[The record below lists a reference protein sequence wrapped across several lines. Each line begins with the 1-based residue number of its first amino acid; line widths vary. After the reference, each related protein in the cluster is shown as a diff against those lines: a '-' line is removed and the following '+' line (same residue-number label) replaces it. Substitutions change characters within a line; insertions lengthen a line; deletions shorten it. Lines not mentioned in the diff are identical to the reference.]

1 MEWPIEWSTP
11 GVSDAVIRRV
21 TNALG
26 WAVLVAFLILRPL
39 AVLLFSATTRR
50 RRFWCAQSRR
60 DVEVELE
67 LGGIPGFRRP
77 AAVRHRSVFDP
88 PTAVR
93 CRRLCLDSSYR
104 RRWESSAPLGAT
116 GRG

>member
-1 MEWPIEWSTP
+1 MEWPIEWPTP
-11 GVSDAVIRRV
+11 GVSDALIQSV

-26 WAVLVAFLILRPL
+26 WAMLVAFVILLPL
-39 AVLLFSATTRR
+39 ALPFSATTRR

-77 AAVRHRSVFDP
+77 AAVRRCSVFDP

-93 CRRLCLDSSYR
+93 CRRLCLDSSYW
-104 RRWESSAPLGAT
+104 RRWENSAPLSAT

>member
-11 GVSDAVIRRV
+11 GVSDALIQSV

-26 WAVLVAFLILRPL
+26 WAMLVAFVILLPL
-39 AVLLFSATTRR
+39 AVLFSATTRR

-60 DVEVELE
+60 DVEVEFE
-67 LGGIPGFRRP
+67 LAGIPGFRWP
-77 AAVRHRSVFDP
+77 AAVRRCSVFDP

-104 RRWESSAPLGAT
+104 CRWEGSAPLTAT
-116 GRG
+116 GPG

>member
-11 GVSDAVIRRV
+11 GVSDAVIRSV

-26 WAVLVAFLILRPL
+26 WAMLVAFVILLPL
-39 AVLLFSATTRR
+39 AVLFSATMRR

-60 DVEVELE
+60 DVEVEFD

-77 AAVRHRSVFDP
+77 AAVRRCSVFDP
-88 PTAVR
+88 STALR

-104 RRWESSAPLGAT
+104 RRWASSAPLGAT